1 MKKIIKQIQLLALT
15 LLVSFGLF
23 AQENTGMF
31 KSPEEAANKGK
42 QDLMEVLKSGRDINL
57 GVTADEL
64 GQAEP
69 GKVVMR
75 KMLDFDRLLNASRAG
90 SLDEIIAPMG
100 SYASVVPLMVNNKAV
115 TVVEV
120 MEMEGGWKLAGHGN
134 GRWLE
139 VGGLG
144 GSVLAKELT
153 MVMQASKQSEII
165 IYEVPNL
172 RTLVYEVK
180 EGGREVYYTNY
191 KGKSLR
197 QPVSKAELFEMLQA
211 DAKAFQAEFGDKV
224 KEQQLVR

>member
-75 KMLDFDRLLNASRAG
+75 KMLDFERLLNASTAG

-120 MEMEGGWKLAGHGN
+120 MEMEGGWKLA
-134 GRWLE
+134 
-139 VGGLG
+139 GLG